1 MLTVA
6 CHDCRGC
13 PRSEAPQA
21 GNAGT
26 SNDGCDELRPR
37 GSTILDVDV
46 IARGKTHLPAE
57 RLTCAHGLAR
67 FQDHSG
73 FEREPLIGPA
83 GAPKKVSHSVAVHI
97 SHGDVGN
104 AMLRIVRLPLQG
116 LSVEIVDVD
125 L

>member
-13 PRSEAPQA
+13 PRSEAPEA

-67 FQDHSG
+67 FQDHTG
-73 FEREPLIGPA
+73 FEREPLIGPIGDPA
-83 GAPKKVSHSVAVHI
+83 ADGIGDAV
-97 SHGDVGN
+97 DK
-104 AMLRIVRLPLQG
+104 
-116 LSVEIVDVD
+116 D
-125 L
+125 LDKRAADLVFESDEDAA